1 MLAKSHAAYTC
12 DTYDI
17 GILIN
22 ISKINFPLPGSR
34 LSNFKVLLGS
44 TTLADAKANKG
55 LTTCYQQAGA
65 VADGATLTLACTT
78 PGKARFVKVM
88 LNGKNYLTLCE
99 VEVYAVEGKLFLFI
113 SSVTHS

>member
-1 MLAKSHAAYTC
+1 MPHATYTY
-12 DTYDI
+12 DDI
-17 GILIN
+17 GITFIIL
-22 ISKINFPLPGSR
+22 KKNFPITGSR

-44 TTLADAKANKG
+44 TTFADAKANKG

-65 VADGATLTLACTT
+65 VADGATLTLACTR

-99 VEVYAVEGKLFLFI
+99 VEVYAVEGK
-113 SSVTHS
+113 